1 MCFFM
6 IYLAAAKASQS
17 ERLVNGK
24 TAAYTIQ
31 LGQCHGNRGRV
42 EHGLITLAIQY
53 HNFNYTLS
61 HGAGLCT
68 GFSPLATEFSIEQ
81 KINNFFF
88 KKERAKKKQNK
99 TKNPS
104 YPRYEPNPRDIST

>member
-53 HNFNYTLS
+53 HSFNYTLS
-61 HGAGLCT
+61 HGLDFA
-68 GFSPLATEFSIEQ
+68 LAFLHRLLSYQ
-81 KINNFFF
+81 LN
-88 KKERAKKKQNK
+88 KK
-99 TKNPS
+99 
-104 YPRYEPNPRDIST
+104 